1 MDTTRNNATLI
12 YGETSTVNIDN
23 KRKTGSL
30 KIYKV
35 DLDNEKIPVS
45 NVEFEI
51 IDSDGFKYKA
61 TTDENGI
68 AYIEGIRTGIV
79 SIKKQKQMKYMSCL
93 MKHIMQK

>member
-1 MDTTRNNATLI
+1 M
-12 YGETSTVNIDN
+12 NIDN

-68 AYIEGIRTGIV
+68 AYIEGIRTGMV
-79 SIKKQKQMKYMSCL
+79 SIKETKTNEIYELSNETYNAEIEWNELAEITIIKRSN
-93 MKHIMQK
+93 